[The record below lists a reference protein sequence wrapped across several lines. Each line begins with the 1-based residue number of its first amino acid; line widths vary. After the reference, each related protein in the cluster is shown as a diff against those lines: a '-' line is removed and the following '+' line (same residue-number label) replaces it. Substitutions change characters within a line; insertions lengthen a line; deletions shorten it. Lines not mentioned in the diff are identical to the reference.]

1 MLFVAEIGMN
11 YDGNIDLAY
20 ELIRQA
26 KLAGADIAKFQFG
39 WRDKPGEINVI
50 DHERAARLQSWCDYW
65 GIEMLASL
73 ITEPAVELA
82 HHIGMRRYK
91 IASRTVVDNP
101 RLCER
106 IIAEGK
112 ETFVSLGMWEGKE
125 FPFGT
130 PGPANVRY
138 IFCRS
143 KYPTYPS
150 DLVGLPE
157 RFEAG
162 GYYGYS
168 DHLHGTEACVL
179 AVARGARYIEKH
191 FTLNR
196 TSSVIRDHVLSATP
210 AEFRQL
216 TEVARPLA
224 RLLEV
229 VDGHG
234 RAVRGRAE
242 AELTRS

>member
-26 KLAGADIAKFQFG
+26 KQAGADVAKFQFG

-50 DHERAARLQSWCDYW
+50 DHERAARLKSWCDYW

-73 ITEPAVELA
+73 ITEPAVDLA

-101 RLCER
+101 ALCER

-112 ETFVSLGMWEGKE
+112 ETFVSLGMWDGQD
-125 FPFGT
+125 FPFGK
-130 PGPANVRY
+130 PGTSNVRY

-143 KYPTYPS
+143 KYPTYPA

-157 RFEAG
+157 RFEPD

-168 DHLHGTEACVL
+168 DHLHGTEACLL
-179 AVARGARYIEKH
+179 AVARGARYVEKH
-191 FTLNR
+191 FTLNK
-196 TSSVIRDHVLSATP
+196 TSAVIRDHVLSATP

-216 TEVARPLA
+216 TEVGKPLA

-229 VDGHG
+229 VDRA
-234 RAVRGRAE
+234 RAVPDREPGSVA
-242 AELTRS
+242 SS